1 MCVILFDY
9 SNKICYYHIYI
20 EKEGNMK
27 KTMFTTLIIFS
38 VGIALI
44 LVGSILQGI
53 SWGTGFDGTT
63 FASALNNIG
72 YIVTLLSGVVLMA
85 LGISTAI
92 KGGCNCNCP
101 DDCSDNCKCGCKDEK
116 KEGKKDKE

>member
-1 MCVILFDY
+1 
-9 SNKICYYHIYI
+9 
-20 EKEGNMK
+20 MK

-53 SWGTGFDGTT
+53 SWGVGFDGTT

-92 KGGCNCNCP
+92 KGGCNCQ
-101 DDCSDNCKCGCKDEK
+101 DDCACGCKDEK
-116 KEGKKDKE
+116 KESKKDKE